1 MNRRIIGQPGTGK
14 SFARKLILSN
24 ELITEHIVNNHLNNN
39 NWLKSHGKPMVRKG
53 HPWHSRAKAL
63 KDVKRFEVILIEP
76 DDIKFRELL
85 NGSLFRKRYK

>member
-1 MNRRIIGQPGTGK
+1 MENTGK

-39 NWLKSHGKPMVRKG
+39 NWLKLHGKQMVRKG
-53 HPWHSRAKAL
+53 HPWHSRAKEL
-63 KDVKRFEVILIEP
+63 RGVKRYKIILIDPE
-76 DDIKFRELL
+76 DIKLRELL